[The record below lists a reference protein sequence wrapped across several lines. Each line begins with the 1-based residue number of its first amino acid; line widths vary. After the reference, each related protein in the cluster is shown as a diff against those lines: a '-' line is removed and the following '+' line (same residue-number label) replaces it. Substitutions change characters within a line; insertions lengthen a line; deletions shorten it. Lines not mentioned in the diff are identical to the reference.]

1 MEKIIIED
9 GNNKTSSKNITKG
22 KRQNTNFNHPAYTR
36 YPQMMGKNYFGPEGT
51 VSADYINSEKNLR
64 FSKWEKTF
72 AIKPQKTISGKIVW
86 LKTIYKRR
94 RWMHIE
100 PPQFPVNTFNKIEY
114 AEWEDI
120 LNLKMKK

>member
-1 MEKIIIED
+1 MAKTITED

-22 KRQNTNFNHPAYTR
+22 KSLNTNFSHPAYTR
-36 YPQMMGKNYFGPEGT
+36 YPHMMGKGYFG
-51 VSADYINSEKNLR
+51 VASDYINNEDNLR
-64 FSKWEKTF
+64 YTKWKKTF

-86 LKTIYKRR
+86 LKMIYKRR
-94 RWMHIE
+94 RWLHIE
-100 PPQFPVNTFNKIEY
+100 PPQFPKDSFNKIEY